1 MADTERL
8 YGTCKHCKQT
18 RIITPEDIAYFK
30 ELGGEDYEPTQ
41 EILDELASSK
51 CDCDDAKR
59 VQHINEIRTATKENI
74 NMLFGEDFT
83 DEAEAMC
90 TLTDLMVTG
99 KISKVSLQLRHS
111 TKASMTR
118 TAQGE
123 IKVKKVVT
131 DTDELQS

>member
-1 MADTERL
+1 MADNRKF
-8 YGTCKHCKQT
+8 GTCKHCKQI
-18 RIITPEDIAYFK
+18 RIITEEDLEYFK
-30 ELGGEDYEPTQ
+30 ELEGEDYEPTQ
-41 EILDELASSK
+41 EILDELATNK

-59 VQHINEIRTATKENI
+59 VQHINDIRIATKNNI

-111 TKASMTR
+111 TKATMTK

>member
-1 MADTERL
+1 MEDNRKF
-8 YGTCKHCKQT
+8 GTCKHCKQI
-18 RIITPEDIAYFK
+18 RIITEEDLEYFK
-30 ELGGEDYEPTQ
+30 ELEGEDYEPTQ
-41 EILDELASSK
+41 EILDQLASSK

-59 VQHINEIRTATKENI
+59 VQHINDIRIATKNNI
-74 NMLFGEDFT
+74 NMLFGADFT

-90 TLTDLMVTG
+90 ELTDLMVTG

-111 TKASMTR
+111 TKATMTK